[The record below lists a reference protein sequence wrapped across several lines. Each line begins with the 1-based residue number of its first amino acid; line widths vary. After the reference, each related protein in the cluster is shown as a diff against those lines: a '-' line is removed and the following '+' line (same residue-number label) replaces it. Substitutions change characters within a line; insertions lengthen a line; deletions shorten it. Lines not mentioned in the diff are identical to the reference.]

1 MNKICATQTIEEHK
15 CFLLWIALWIV
26 ALLILLPQA

>member
-1 MNKICATQTIEEHK
+1 MNDNCCTTTIEEPK
-15 CFLLWIALWIV
+15 YFLLWIALWII